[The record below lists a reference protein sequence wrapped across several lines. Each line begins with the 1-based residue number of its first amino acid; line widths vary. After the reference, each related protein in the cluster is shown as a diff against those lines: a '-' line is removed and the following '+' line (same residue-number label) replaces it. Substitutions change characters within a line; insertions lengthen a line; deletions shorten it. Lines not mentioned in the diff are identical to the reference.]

1 MANTTK
7 TTFSDWKTIMVATKL
22 FVFDLDDTLAPSKQ
36 PIPVEIQ
43 HLLARIVEKYQV
55 AILTGGQYQQ
65 VKKQVLDQL
74 PDSVAQQ
81 VNVFGCSGSQY
92 ALGDGAVQTDLLLP
106 EDALRIKDLV
116 EKVAIEFGFWC
127 DDPDGPI
134 IEDRLSQ
141 ITFSALGQNA
151 SPERKFGWDR
161 NRSKRQAMVDRLVKL
176 VPEYS
181 FTIGGSTSID
191 VTLPGRDKRFGM
203 ERILELLAVDR
214 FETVFVGDSFE
225 PSGNDYP
232 VLETGVFCLQVNRW
246 EDTADLMRWLEI

>member
-1 MANTTK
+1 MAYTTK
-7 TTFSDWKTIMVATKL
+7 TTFADWKTIMVATKL

-55 AILTGGQYQQ
+55 AILTGGHYQQ

-74 PDSVAQQ
+74 PDSVAKK

-92 ALGDGAVQTDLLLP
+92 ALGDGAVQSDLLLP
-106 EDALRIKDLV
+106 EDASRIKDLV
-116 EKVAIEFGFWC
+116 EKVAIEFGYWC
-127 DDPDGPI
+127 EDPDGPI
-134 IEDRLSQ
+134 MEDRLSQ

-161 NRSKRQAMVDRLVKL
+161 DRSKRQAMVDRLVKL
-176 VPEYS
+176 LPEYS
-181 FTIGGSTSID
+181 FAIGGSTSID

-214 FETVFVGDSFE
+214 FATVFVGDSFE
-225 PSGNDYP
+225 PTGNDYP
-232 VLETGVFCLQVNRW
+232 VLETGVFCLQVNSW
-246 EDTADLMRWLEI
+246 QDTADLMRWLEI

>member
-1 MANTTK
+1 
-7 TTFSDWKTIMVATKL
+7 MVATKL

-43 HLLARIVEKYQV
+43 HLLVRLVEKYQV

-65 VKKQVLDQL
+65 VRKQVLDQL
-74 PDSVAQQ
+74 PDSVRSKI
-81 VNVFGCSGSQY
+81 NVFSCSGSQY
-92 ALGDGAVQTDLLLP
+92 ALGDGNVQTDLLLP
-106 EDALRIKDLV
+106 EDASRIKDLV
-116 EKVAIEFGFWC
+116 EKVAIEFGYWC
-127 DDPDGPI
+127 EDPDGPI

-151 SPERKFGWDR
+151 SPERKSGWDR
-161 NRSKRQAMVDRLVKL
+161 DRSKRQAMVDRLVKL

-214 FETVFVGDSFE
+214 LETVFIGDSFE

-232 VLETGVFCLQVNRW
+232 VLDCGVFCLQVNRW
-246 EDTADLMRWLEI
+246 QDTADLMRWLAV

>member
-1 MANTTK
+1 M
-7 TTFSDWKTIMVATKL
+7 TFADWKTIMVATKL

-43 HLLARIVEKYQV
+43 HLLVRLVEKYQV

-65 VKKQVLDQL
+65 VRKQVLDQL
-74 PDSVAQQ
+74 PASVRSKI
-81 VNVFGCSGSQY
+81 NVFSCSGSQY
-92 ALGDGAVQTDLLLP
+92 ALGDGNVQTDLLLP
-106 EDALRIKDLV
+106 EDASRIKDLV
-116 EKVAIEFGFWC
+116 EKVAIEFGYWC
-127 DDPDGPI
+127 EDPDGPI

-161 NRSKRQAMVDRLVKL
+161 DRSKRQAMVDRLVKL

-214 FETVFVGDSFE
+214 LETVFIGDSFE
-225 PSGNDYP
+225 ASGNDYP
-232 VLETGVFCLQVNRW
+232 VLDCGVFCLQVNRW
-246 EDTADLMRWLEI
+246 QDTADLMRWLAV